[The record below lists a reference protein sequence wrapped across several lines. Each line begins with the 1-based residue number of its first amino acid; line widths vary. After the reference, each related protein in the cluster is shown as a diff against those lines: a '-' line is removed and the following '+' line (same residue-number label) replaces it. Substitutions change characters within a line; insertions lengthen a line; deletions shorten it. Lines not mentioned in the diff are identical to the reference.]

1 MSVSNSPRN
10 HYEEVIRQHPLDE
23 EAVNFLAAWHFDRQ
37 NFQVVSRAHCQSAD
51 ACERCSFLMLV
62 NYAHF
67 SNSGET
73 VLQRIVIDP
82 KRRC

>member
-37 NFQVVSRAHCQSAD
+37 NFQLVSRAQLIANL
-51 ACERCSFLMLV
+51 RMLV
-62 NYAHF
+62 NDAH
-67 SNSGET
+67 S
-73 VLQRIVIDP
+73 
-82 KRRC
+82 